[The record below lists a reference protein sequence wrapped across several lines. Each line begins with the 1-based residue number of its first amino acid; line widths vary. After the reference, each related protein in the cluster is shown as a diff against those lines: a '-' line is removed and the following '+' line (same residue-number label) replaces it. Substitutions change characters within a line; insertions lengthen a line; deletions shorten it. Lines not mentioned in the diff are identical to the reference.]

1 VSDEKKQTVD
11 QDQTSG
17 KTGENSTS
25 EAKKEPQSP
34 KKTGS
39 AEAKGADSTENP
51 TAEKMDAKAQT
62 PATERSKAAAAEAPV
77 AAAAPEKPVTPEK
90 PAAPKA
96 AASTPAAKPAAVKK
110 EEPSPEA
117 IAKTEAAQK
126 VLDLVKGKIVA
137 QFGEDVLEETM
148 LKKYQPTFVIKR
160 EHWREVVNFLRL
172 EPSLAFDYP
181 EAFAGTDYPAQ
192 GYIEVVVYLYSM
204 KTGLCI
210 TVKTR
215 TPRDHAEVPSLV
227 PVYAGANW
235 EEREIYDLLGVK
247 FTDHPD
253 LKRIML
259 PDDFK
264 GHPLRKDYSVW
275 DE

>member
-1 VSDEKKQTVD
+1 MSDEKKQTVD
-11 QDQTSG
+11 QDQISG

-34 KKTGS
+34 KETGS
-39 AEAKGADSTENP
+39 AEAKGANSTENP
-51 TAEKMDAKAQT
+51 TAEKMDAKA
-62 PATERSKAAAAEAPV
+62 PAAEKSRDVATEALATKDVPA
-77 AAAAPEKPVTPEK
+77 K

-96 AASTPAAKPAAVKK
+96 TTAAPAAKPAAAKK

-259 PDDFK
+259 PDDFN

>member
-11 QDQTSG
+11 QEQTSG
-17 KTGENSTS
+17 KNGEIATP
-25 EAKKEPQSP
+25 EAKNETQSA
-34 KKTGS
+34 KVTGS
-39 AEAKGADSTENP
+39 TAANGVNSTENP
-51 TAEKMDAKAQT
+51 AAEKMDAKAQT
-62 PATERSKAAAAEAPV
+62 SATEKSKAAAAEVPAT
-77 AAAAPEKPVTPEK
+77 AAAPEKPVTPEK

-96 AASTPAAKPAAVKK
+96 ATAAPAAKPAAAKK
-110 EEPSPEA
+110 EEPSPEV

-137 QFGEDVLEETM
+137 QFGDDVLEETM
-148 LKKYQPTFVIKR
+148 LKKYQPTLVIKR

-172 EPSLAFDYP
+172 EPSLSFDYP

-204 KTGLCI
+204 KTGLFI

-253 LKRIML
+253 LRRIML